1 MKYHQF
7 YSVVPPFLLE
17 AENLAA
23 SSVHEP
29 YLLAAVCT
37 IASKDERS
45 WWDTHEAC
53 SSHMQQ
59 LIAELMY
66 GGIATLGAVEALLV
80 LAEWVPRP
88 PQSMTAVGR
97 GEEEQTAWMLS
108 GMAIRMGY
116 LLGIDRTGF
125 ANESDLDAPD
135 YVRKR
140 LAWVGCYMSD
150 RHISVRVGKA
160 FWSRGPAMIKFSS
173 RDFQEIKYPS
183 NPQDNFAALCEAHL
197 ELTQLFSNAHD
208 VLYSSKNRSAQL
220 NFGGEYVK
228 YIVRVFCIGI
238 KAYKANH
245 TAGRLSRSHERLV

>member
-1 MKYHQF
+1 
-7 YSVVPPFLLE
+7 
-17 AENLAA
+17 
-23 SSVHEP
+23 
-29 YLLAAVCT
+29 
-37 IASKDERS
+37 
-45 WWDTHEAC
+45 
-53 SSHMQQ
+53 MQQ
-59 LIAELMY
+59 LIADLMY
-66 GGIATLGAVEALLV
+66 GGSASLGAIETLLI

-125 ANESDLDAPD
+125 VNESDPTAPD
-135 YVRKR
+135 YIRRR

-173 RDFQEIKYPS
+173 RDFQDIKFPG
-183 NPQDNFAALCEAHL
+183 NPVDNFAALCEAHL

-228 YIVRVFCIGI
+228 YIVCISQE
-238 KAYKANH
+238 
-245 TAGRLSRSHERLV
+245 SRERQKLTRI